1 LLGESTTGYEVYGGV
16 KFHQLRKKMNA
27 YPHPYI
33 HTVLK
38 TFYEGKIFTID
49 CAVEPGRE
57 GEIERMLEALRFNR

>member
-16 KFHQLRKKMNA
+16 KFHQLRTKMNA